1 METERSLTVF
11 NFNQK
16 QVRTVLKEGEPWF
29 VAKDVCDILELEN
42 VGQALSVLDNDEK
55 SSINPNIISNDV
67 GKSSSNELDFSEMQH
82 GGRPL
87 SIISESGLYAL
98 IFKSRKPQ
106 AQAFRKWVTSE
117 VLPEIRKTGRYEIP
131 VQPAVQLVGN
141 ESNLREFKVWKE
153 FAELCGLEGN
163 AALISA
169 DNTMRRERNI
179 SMLKIAQ
186 IELKTPDQQTLMIPT
201 EIAEMLHLSG
211 PREVNILLAAG
222 GFQHKMNKRWVPTE
236 KGKQFATLIDTGK
249 RHSDGTMIQQPK
261 WKETILP
268 KLRKIVAISGRL

>member
-16 QVRTVLKEGEPWF
+16 QVRTVVNTDGTPWF
-29 VAKDVCDILELEN
+29 VAKDVCDILELTN
-42 VGQALSVLDNDEK
+42 PTMALESLDEDERAK
-55 SSINPNIISNDV
+55 EYLGRQGEANIVN
-67 GKSSSNELDFSEMQH
+67 
-82 GGRPL
+82 
-87 SIISESGLYAL
+87 ESGLYAL
-98 IFKSRKPQ
+98 IFKSRKPE
-106 AQAFRKWVTSE
+106 AKAFRKWVTSE
-117 VLPEIRKTGRYEIP
+117 VLPAIRKTGHYEAP
-131 VQPAVQLVGN
+131 VQPVVQPLIKERVDL
-141 ESNLREFKVWKE
+141 EQFKVWKE

-211 PREVNILLAAG
+211 PREVNILLATG
-222 GFQHKMNKRWVPTE
+222 GFQHKINKKWILTE
-236 KGKQFATLIDTGK
+236 KGKQFATLVDTGK

-268 KLRKIVAISGRL
+268 VLKEAIEDFRRR

>member
-1 METERSLTVF
+1 METEKSLTVF
-11 NFNQK
+11 NFNGQN
-16 QVRTVLKEGEPWF
+16 QVRTILREGEPWF
-29 VAKDVCDILELEN
+29 VAKDVCDILELKNNREAISTLDEDER
-42 VGQALSVLDNDEK
+42 GSVRISDGT
-55 SSINPNIISNDV
+55 SPAGGNPNVNIIN
-67 GKSSSNELDFSEMQH
+67 
-82 GGRPL
+82 
-87 SIISESGLYAL
+87 ESGLYAL
-98 IFKSRKPQ
+98 MMRSNKPQ
-106 AQAFRKWVTSE
+106 AKVFRKWVTSE
-117 VLPEIRKTGRYEIP
+117 VLPAIRKTGRYEVP
-131 VQPAVQLVGN
+131 VQPAVQPLIKERVDL
-141 ESNLREFKVWKE
+141 EQFKVWKE

-186 IELKTPDQQTLMIPT
+186 IELKTLDQQTLMIPT

-211 PREVNILLAAG
+211 PREVNILLATG
-222 GFQHKMNKRWVPTE
+222 GFQHKINKKWVLTE

-268 KLRKIVAISGRL
+268 VLKEAIEDFRRR